1 MEDYKKNGEIAL
13 ACEFLGALGL
23 SVLSSIDRLRMGL
36 IMKFYETYEDRRD
49 ELREVFNMPLK
60 DANDFLTVR
69 ILDDEL
75 GFSGD
80 KPGVTEDYIEQFRRN
95 PQILAKYYSKQNPE
109 PKYFIPMLKQ
119 SRYVKDPKGEK
130 GYHEVIFNDCWISY
144 IFPEKNFAI
153 LDIDL
158 RERIALKSR
167 CAAHIYEEA
176 CGYKFRFDSSLK
188 YFDMD
193 ERKIRMKFGFDRF
206 SVKGELREENKEYE
220 FNSKGC
226 TKSSDIYNKILKKQ
240 VENVIKE
247 FYDSHELPFWIE
259 VEKVTPRKYK
269 KKGVK
274 STVGRPKTLQPPKYR
289 FWVRFTDI
297 QTAEAVEIKD
307 ETTPAISSDVKNDI
321 YLFRI
326 TLGEILRVN
335 GYPDKL
341 TTDFSQK
348 IADEVTEK
356 SIKEPD
362 LAYKARKKIEELPM
376 KYSGK
381 KVHDIFKL
389 VQKVLW
395 EFKKLGEDPNPQSKR
410 NMKSKD
416 DDYPDLFWPSDIDG
430 QVNILKHNHQ
440 RINKIMNDCEV
451 SPEHFDKV
459 MGDFKIR
466 LSKPDKSGRQS
477 MKTEEEAWSYFNN
490 WLRSSASNY
499 EKHVIENDGD
509 VKTNLDPVNERDWL
523 DSWNKCLHAATNSQ
537 DRGLSMA
544 FQLMYFTSFDET
556 NRVVNIEVPAFV
568 VRDYVLRFAILRFCS
583 YLKTFF
589 GEGARYEFTQKWSPG
604 NTKTLQSF
612 EEFYDHVKEI
622 HDTTGIK
629 WRDCQFEISIID
641 KIFTDKVKFES
652 FDDLTYTLLLQV
664 IGNDTYKTLETNYVN
679 NMNDVFRRFYG
690 NKIILR
696 YRII

>member
-1 MEDYKKNGEIAL
+1 MEEIKKNGEIAL

-36 IMKFYETYEDRRD
+36 IMKFYETYKDRRD

-60 DANDFLTVR
+60 DANNFLTVR

-80 KPGVTEDYIEQFRRN
+80 KPGVTEEYIEQFRRN
-95 PQILAKYYSKQNPE
+95 PQILSKYYSKENPE
-109 PKYFIPMLKQ
+109 PKSFIPMLKQ

-158 RERIALKSR
+158 RERIAQKSR

-188 YFDMD
+188 YFVMD

-206 SVKGELREENKEYE
+206 SVKGELREVNKEYE
-220 FNSKGC
+220 FNSKGY

-240 VENVIKE
+240 VESVIRE
-247 FYDSHELPFWIE
+247 YYDSHELPFWIE

-297 QTAEAVEIKD
+297 QNAEAVEIKD
-307 ETTPAISSDVKNDI
+307 ETTTTISSDVKNDI

-341 TTDFSQK
+341 ATDFSQK

-356 SIKEPD
+356 SINEPD

-381 KVHDIFKL
+381 KVHDIYKL
-389 VQKVLW
+389 ICTTLW
-395 EFKKLGEDPNPQSKR
+395 NFRQLGEDPELESGSKQQGEEAII
-410 NMKSKD
+410 
-416 DDYPDLFWPSDIDG
+416 PGLFWPSDVEG
-430 QVNILKHNHQ
+430 QIEILRNNRQ
-440 RINKIMNDCEV
+440 QVLKIMKENTVDIEYYDAV
-451 SPEHFDKV
+451 LEGFKDRLYDPKNLGDKA
-459 MGDFKIR
+459 
-466 LSKPDKSGRQS
+466 
-477 MKTEEEAWSYFNN
+477 MKTENAAWKYFRN
-490 WLRSSASNY
+490 WLRTAASNY
-499 EKHVIENDGD
+499 TNNNFENNEYRNGYGTVNNNGYRPRPEIFNGADGIMSR
-509 VKTNLDPVNERDWL
+509 LE
-523 DSWNKCLHAATNSQ
+523 A
-537 DRGLSMA
+537 
-544 FQLMYFTSFDET
+544 
-556 NRVVNIEVPAFV
+556 
-568 VRDYVLRFAILRFCS
+568 
-583 YLKTFF
+583 
-589 GEGARYEFTQKWSPG
+589 EGAQADEC
-604 NTKTLQSF
+604 
-612 EEFYDHVKEI
+612 I
-622 HDTTGIK
+622 
-629 WRDCQFEISIID
+629 
-641 KIFTDKVKFES
+641 
-652 FDDLTYTLLLQV
+652 QV
-664 IGNDTYKTLETNYVN
+664 V
-679 NMNDVFRRFYG
+679 
-690 NKIILR
+690 
-696 YRII
+696 